1 MSFGKAL
8 QNQTQEQ
15 LDAVLEYQ
23 NALGEFQLACKVYSG
38 FRLAADYPGAPD
50 AAVVAEV
57 RARKEYK
64 ITCRKYYLA
73 RAKFVSLMRYPVSK
87 RGNADQLISQMS
99 NFELY
104 ELQDKTNAAS
114 IIQQRREL
122 AMKESLTQREYY
134 LAWSM
139 KEDKQSGE
147 SIKDTIKR
155 SDEEYARA
163 TQLNGGVEPAWD
175 QVQHILA
182 PAAPTTPE
190 EIKTN
195 ISTNTVEPLTVEE
208 FAILTARDFSST
220 DSEAAATD
228 DTVRI
233 IKPTVKEDFTLDMSD
248 TI

>member
-1 MSFGKAL
+1 MTFPRAM
-8 QNQTQEQ
+8 QN
-15 LDAVLEYQ
+15 LHAAVIAEYQ
-23 NALGEFQLACKVYSG
+23 TELSLYKIACKAYSL
-38 FRLAADYPGAPD
+38 FRLAAQHELASPQTVYEERQANKVFKGAC
-50 AAVVAEV
+50 
-57 RARKEYK
+57 KK
-64 ITCRKYYLA
+64 FNLA
-73 RAKFVSLMRYPVSK
+73 RAKFV
-87 RGNADQLISQMS
+87 
-99 NFELY
+99 
-104 ELQDKTNAAS
+104 
-114 IIQQRREL
+114 
-122 AMKESLTQREYY
+122 
-134 LAWSM
+134 
-139 KEDKQSGE
+139 
-147 SIKDTIKR
+147 DTIRTEAR
-155 SDEEYARA
+155 STGELDISDIELSNTMTQTNQTKLLEMTRESAIARSTKQVDVYVARCIGDSLHSGLDEDIRAIGERAKEEYARA